1 MADWFENLEID
12 PQKNNSKK
20 PEFPEININWK
31 KVLPGA
37 AIVLLLF
44 LIISFRPW
52 FTVEAQQRGV
62 VLYLGEFDRVVG
74 PGFHFRLPYP
84 IEKVFTPNI
93 TINSIDIGFR
103 SGATT
108 TQRKVLDEARMLTG
122 DENVIESQMVVRYQ
136 IDPSQPQKYLFN
148 VVGVEDTLKDIAEA
162 AERQV
167 IGDNAIDAALTEG
180 RLKIQSDI
188 KEIIQQ
194 VSNRY
199 EMGILIDEVQLLTT
213 QAPEPVEP
221 AFNDVVN
228 AREDKNRFINQAE
241 AYKNGEIPRAEGIAQ
256 KTIQEAEAFY
266 AERVNKAKG
275 EVEQFSALLK
285 EYELAPEIT
294 KTRLYLETIEKV
306 LAGKPK
312 MILNA
317 DTQKD
322 LLKFINLSPPTLPGA
337 TQSFMGGIR

>member
-12 PQKNNSKK
+12 PDKSKKK
-20 PEFPEININWK
+20 PEMPEINLNWK
-31 KVLPGA
+31 KIVP
-37 AIVLLLF
+37 IVLGIIVLMVV
-44 LIISFRPW
+44 ISFRPW
-52 FTVEAQQRGV
+52 FTVEPQQRGV
-62 VLYLGEFDRVVG
+62 VLFLGKYNRTVG

-84 IEKVFTPNI
+84 IEKVYTPDI
-93 TINSIDIGFR
+93 TINSLDIGFR
-103 SGATT
+103 SNGGSA
-108 TQRKVLDEARMLTG
+108 QRKVLDEARMLTG

-136 IDPSQPQKYLFN
+136 IDPAQPQKYLFN
-148 VVGVEDTLKDIAEA
+148 VARVEDTLKDIAEA

-180 RLKIQSDI
+180 RNKIESDI
-188 KEIIQQ
+188 KEILQE

-213 QAPEPVEP
+213 QAPGPVEP

-241 AYKNGEIPRAEGIAQ
+241 AYKNGEIPKAEGIVQ
-256 KTIQEAEAFY
+256 KTMQEAEAFY

-275 EVEQFSALLK
+275 EVEQFSAILE
-285 EYELAPEIT
+285 EYNLAPEIT

-306 LAGKPK
+306 LAGKSK

-317 DTQKD
+317 ETQKD
-322 LLKFINLSPPTLPGA
+322 LMKFMNVSPPTLPGA
-337 TQSFMGGIR
+337 TQTFQGGIR